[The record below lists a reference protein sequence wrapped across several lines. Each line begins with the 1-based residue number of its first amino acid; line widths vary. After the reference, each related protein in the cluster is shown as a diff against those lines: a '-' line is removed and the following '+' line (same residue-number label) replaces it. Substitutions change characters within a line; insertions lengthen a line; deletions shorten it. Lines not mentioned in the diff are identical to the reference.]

1 MTGST
6 QPPKPFVHSLGDT
19 SWVLLRANPA
29 PGTQRARTL
38 SPPSRK
44 HSQHLPSL
52 AGGEAGC
59 CPTTVGQGTSSV
71 CSESMYSIDSAVGG
85 RDQ

>member
-6 QPPKPFVHSLGDT
+6 QSPKPFVHSLGDT

-29 PGTQRARTL
+29 PGTQRTRNT
-38 SPPSRK
+38 PSRK
-44 HSQHLPSL
+44 HSQHLSSL
-52 AGGEAGC
+52 AGESGC
-59 CPTTVGQGTSSV
+59 CPTTVGQRTSSV
-71 CSESMYSIDSAVGG
+71 YSESMYSITSAVGG